1 MSLRTPYQH
10 GTSLTRPVWYCPG
23 TGLHTLC
30 RSRRAVDPAQAPR
43 RGALCCGRILSAPTV
58 WVGKLLPFSE
68 RLCLVRFRADS
79 IRPYNCGGR
88 AADGSTCS
96 SPPIVGMCTQPAAS
110 LNPGMRAAGSR
121 PYSVNRRIKIA
132 HSRRRRGSQRSRQ
145 IAPRGGYSGFWKYL
159 LPQNTR

>member
-1 MSLRTPYQH
+1 MSLRTLYQY
-10 GTSLTRPVWYCPG
+10 GTSLTSPVRYCPG
-23 TGLHTLC
+23 TGSHTLC
-30 RSRRAVDPAQAPR
+30 RGRRAVDPAQASQ

-96 SPPIVGMCTQPAAS
+96 SPPTVDVCTQPAAS
-110 LNPGMRAAGSR
+110 LNPGIREAGSR
-121 PYSVNRRIKIA
+121 PYSANRRIKIA
-132 HSRRRRGSQRSRQ
+132 HSRRRRGSRQSRQ
-145 IAPRGGYSGFWKYL
+145 TALRGGYSGFLKHP